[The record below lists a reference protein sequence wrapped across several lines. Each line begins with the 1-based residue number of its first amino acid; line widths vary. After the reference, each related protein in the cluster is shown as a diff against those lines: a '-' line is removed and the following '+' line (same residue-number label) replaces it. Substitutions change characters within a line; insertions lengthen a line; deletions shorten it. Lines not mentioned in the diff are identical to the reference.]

1 MQMRIEWGSRETAM
15 SCEADAAAILRA
27 SGHKLTP
34 QRLMVVTAL
43 RHAEGHRTAA
53 KVLEEVQRAYPYVDI
68 STVYRTMSV
77 LKDLHLVTET
87 DMGAGEL
94 AYEWSAGD
102 PHHHLIC
109 RSCGAVQQ
117 LDHQALDRLAQSLA
131 GDFGFRADI
140 EHIAIFGICKS
151 CQVGAKR

>member
-1 MQMRIEWGSRETAM
+1 M
-15 SCEADAAAILRA
+15 SCEAEAAAILRG

-53 KVLEEVQRAYPYVDI
+53 QVLEEVQQSYPYVDI

-77 LKDLHLVTET
+77 LKELHLVSET

-109 RSCGAVQQ
+109 RSCGTVQQ
-117 LDHQALDRLAQSLA
+117 LDPDALDRLAQTLA
-131 GDFGFRADI
+131 GDYGFQADI
-140 EHIAIFGICKS
+140 EHIAIFGV
-151 CQVGAKR
+151 CQNCQAGAKR

>member
-1 MQMRIEWGSRETAM
+1 M
-15 SCEADAAAILRA
+15 SCEAEAAAILRG

-53 KVLEEVQRAYPYVDI
+53 QVLEEVQRVYPYVDI

-77 LKDLHLVTET
+77 LKELHLASET

-109 RSCGAVQQ
+109 RDCGTVQQ
-117 LDHQALDRLAQSLA
+117 LDPQALDRLAQKLA
-131 GDFGFRADI
+131 GEYGFRADI
-140 EHIAIFGICKS
+140 EHIAIFGQCRR
-151 CQVGAKR
+151 CQGAAAH

>member
-1 MQMRIEWGSRETAM
+1 MN
-15 SCEADAAAILRA
+15 CEAEAATLLRA

-43 RHAEGHRTAA
+43 RHADGHRTAA
-53 KVLEEVQRAYPYVDI
+53 QVLEEVQHVYPYVDI

-77 LKDLHLVTET
+77 LKELHLVSET

-109 RSCGAVQQ
+109 RGCGTVQQ
-117 LDHQALDRLAQSLA
+117 LDPQALDRLSQTLA
-131 GDFGFRADI
+131 GDYGFRADI
-140 EHIAIFGICKS
+140 EHIAIFGLCKNCKGGS
-151 CQVGAKR
+151 DG